1 MVSSGATGYAN
12 RVVSTFPAALSGV
25 VFISY
30 VGAETRT
37 LSASIVLF
45 LENGDLHANEAQIT
59 DALTASASPDG
70 IHIGSNNAHPPLK

>member
-1 MVSSGATGYAN
+1 
-12 RVVSTFPAALSGV
+12 
-25 VFISY
+25 